1 MLADLMGTLSHVV
14 STHVCG
20 HGPHCHG
27 NYSPRDRTTRTP
39 QTSAKLVHL
48 PSGSLREVAHYIPHF
63 LRHPGFKSQIRHKDA
78 FKSAEAWAKGAGNT
92 R

>member
-1 MLADLMGTLSHVV
+1 MCVGMAHNVTVTIRL
-14 STHVCG
+14 
-20 HGPHCHG
+20 
-27 NYSPRDRTTRTP
+27 RDRTTQTP

-78 FKSAEAWAKGAGNT
+78 FKSTEAWAKGAGNT
-92 R
+92 C